1 MKYQILKIS
10 DLVLR
15 NGLSKIRDNFLEM
28 LLLTVIADV
37 LINAVKAC
45 KVFWALWWK
54 TALKFLGVQLE
65 HI

>member
-45 KVFWALWWK
+45 KVF
-54 TALKFLGVQLE
+54 
-65 HI
+65 